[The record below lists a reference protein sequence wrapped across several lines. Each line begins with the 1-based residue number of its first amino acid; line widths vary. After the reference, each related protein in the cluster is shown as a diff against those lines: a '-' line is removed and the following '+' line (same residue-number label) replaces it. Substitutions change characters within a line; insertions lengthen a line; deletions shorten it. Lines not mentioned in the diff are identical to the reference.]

1 MCRCPGDR
9 DDESRWVDVFVPPL
23 GEAVSTIVLVAWCVE
38 PSARTAEGKPLFQ
51 LGTEKTVFD
60 IDAEIDGVL
69 EEVLTQAGESV
80 RPWMVIGRIR
90 RL

>member
-1 MCRCPGDR
+1 VYGCPKDA

-23 GEAVSTIVLVAWCVE
+23 GVAVSTIVLVAWCVE
-38 PSARTAEGKPLFQ
+38 PSARTTKGEPLFQ

-60 IDAEIDGVL
+60 VDAEVDGVL
-69 EEVLTQAGESV
+69 AEVLAQSGESV
-80 RPWMVIGRIR
+80 RPWMVVGRIR